1 MTPRA
6 TRLVRAAGLG
16 GFRAALV
23 SLACDGP
30 PLAARDRLILV
41 PTRAAAA
48 HLTRTIEQQRL
59 ADGHASVLPEF
70 ATAAELPWRVA
81 ERLDGGPA
89 PAAPA
94 VREVLLGV
102 ACRRAEAAGVP
113 PPFTLRPALVAEI
126 LRFYDTLRRHRRD
139 VETFERLA
147 LGALEPGAEHDRGA
161 ERLVRQTRF
170 LAAAFREFERACA
183 ELDLADEHRL
193 RRLAI
198 VQPAARPWRHVVVAV
213 GDRSRDSYGLFAAD
227 WEVLARVP
235 GLERLDVVTTDGAL
249 AGAFHQ
255 QVHDLLPGIEEVRA
269 METPAAPPRLR
280 VPGGGALTWQA
291 RDREEEVAEF
301 ARWVRDAAARG
312 EVDRIDAMALVVR
325 QPLPYVYL
333 AREVLRSAGIPCQTF
348 DALPLAAEPYAAA
361 FDLVCSFVSSNF
373 ARGPSIALL
382 HSAHFRFDVD
392 PRSVTALDRVLAE
405 SGYLGELEVLAGLIE
420 RWAATAL
427 PPEGGSHTPPARGR
441 AGQAWPAAQRLL
453 SLADELMPLTSPMP
467 VGEQLALLLQ
477 FLIAHDH
484 VPGPDA
490 VLRARQRRA
499 RGAVHGILASLR
511 DAYRAHDP
519 EPAEFDTVAALV
531 RRWIDGHTFAPHTGG
546 AGVHLVDADSARFGD
561 FACAQLAGV
570 VDGEWPDRPARS
582 VFYSASILRELG
594 WPPDTERLDGARA
607 AFADL
612 LRLPASM
619 LAVSSFALEHD
630 AVVAG
635 STLLDE
641 VERAGLEADVAPA
654 TGTRIFEYELTAP
667 AAAGPMRP
675 PGKTAGHAAAAV
687 SLSALERYQDCPFRF
702 FAADVLQLEEIP
714 EDEPSLSPRAR
725 GRFVHEVF
733 QRFFEA
739 WVRRAV
745 ADGRS
750 RTITPGHFD
759 EARTLFA
766 EIAEGLLAR
775 LPDADAALER
785 ARLFGSAIATGMV
798 DLVLG
803 IEATRGG
810 EVRDRL
816 LEHRFE
822 GAFALGGSRQVML
835 RGVADRIDLLA
846 GKRLRVIDYKTGSAP
861 KTGRAL
867 QAPIYALCAQE
878 ELAARGDGAW
888 EIEQADYVAFSGK
901 RALVPVLRGGADER
915 EATLGAAR
923 ERLQA
928 AIDGITRG
936 EFPPRP
942 HDEMICSYCA
952 YASVCRKDYVGDE

>member
-1 MTPRA
+1 MITPRA

-30 PLAARDRLILV
+30 PLTARDRLIVV

-48 HLTRTIEQQRL
+48 HLTRTIEQRRL

-70 ATAAELPWRVA
+70 ATAGELPWRVA
-81 ERLDGGPA
+81 ERLDGSPA

-94 VREVLLGV
+94 VREVLLGI
-102 ACRRAEAAGVP
+102 ACRRAEGAGVP

-139 VETFERLA
+139 VDTFERLA

-183 ELDLADEHRL
+183 ERDLADEHRL
-193 RRLAI
+193 RRLAME
-198 VQPAARPWRHVVVAV
+198 QPAARPWRHVVVAV

-227 WEVLARVP
+227 WDLLARVP

-269 METPAAPPRLR
+269 TETPAAPPRLR
-280 VPGGGALTWQA
+280 VPGGGALTWLA
-291 RDREEEVAEF
+291 RDREEEVAGF

-312 EVDRIDAMALVVR
+312 DVGSIDAMALVVR

-405 SGYLGELEVLAGLIE
+405 SGYLGERDVLAGLVE
-420 RWAATAL
+420 RWAATAS
-427 PPEGGSHTPPARGR
+427 ERGR
-441 AGQAWPAAQRLL
+441 TSQALPAGQRLL
-453 SLADELMPLTSPMP
+453 ALADELMPLTSPMP

-519 EPAEFDTVAALV
+519 EPADFDTVAALV

-561 FACAQLAGV
+561 FACVQLAGV

-594 WPPDTERLDGARA
+594 WPPETERLDAARA

-612 LRLPASM
+612 LRLPAST

-641 VERAGLEADVAPA
+641 VERAGLETQLAPA
-654 TGTRIFEYELTAP
+654 AGTRIFEYELTEP
-667 AAAGPMRP
+667 AAISSARP
-675 PGKTAGHAAAAV
+675 PGETAGHAAAAF

-739 WVRRAV
+739 WDSRAV
-745 ADGRS
+745 AGGRS
-750 RTITPGHFD
+750 RTITPEHFD
-759 EARTLFA
+759 EARALFA

-785 ARLFGSAIATGMV
+785 ARLFGSPIATGMV

-803 IEATRGG
+803 IEAARGG

-822 GAFALGGSRQVML
+822 GAFALGGTQPVML

-846 GKRLRVIDYKTGSAP
+846 GNRLRVIDYKTGSAP

-878 ELAARGDGAW
+878 ELAARGAGTW

-901 RALVPVLRGGADER
+901 RALVPVLRGGAADR
-915 EATLGAAR
+915 AATLDAAR

-928 AIDGITRG
+928 AVDGITRG

-942 HDEMICSYCA
+942 HDPMICSYCA